1 MNIAEMHVWFRQY
14 AQQMG
19 MQNVRAILPEQIDIL
34 INTSISDVVN
44 QLIRENIG
52 VVNDRVVTDNAKLN
66 QINALKSLYK
76 VAIIDMVP
84 PTPTLSEETRTFNFS
99 ASDKLTGK
107 MTTDFVGIGGHKG
120 SDKIPSNLFL
130 VDFALNYKVTTNGYT
145 GVDDTI
151 TGITYSVKS
160 PTSAISG
167 GADYIYE
174 NINADDSVKL
184 EVYDVVNDAY
194 KLISCIYDGDSNLVY
209 EDDSSYIIYVCN
221 KLSGN
226 TVAPYYV
233 LSNSE
238 LDPTDYGDIVNPLT
252 HTNYSVVVNY
262 VKPDFSPNAVVT
274 NFFPVRIINDSFL
287 ADTLNDFVLK
297 NRLRTP
303 IIVTYNN
310 GTFDLYID
318 EFIQTNGRY
327 HLRNMLVPYQLR
339 MSYISRP
346 AVVKYDEDL
355 VGNSVDCDLPESL
368 HVDILKHAVDLY
380 TTSIQGSLYSAQQQ
394 QQMQNRETS
403 RNEARP
409 DNEGYQ
415 N

>member
-1 MNIAEMHVWFRQY
+1 M
-14 AQQMG
+14 
-19 MQNVRAILPEQIDIL
+19 
-34 INTSISDVVN
+34 
-44 QLIRENIG
+44 
-52 VVNDRVVTDNAKLN
+52 
-66 QINALKSLYK
+66 
-76 VAIIDMVP
+76 
-84 PTPTLSEETRTFNFS
+84 
-99 ASDKLTGK
+99 
-107 MTTDFVGIGGHKG
+107 
-120 SDKIPSNLFL
+120 
-130 VDFALNYKVTTNGYT
+130 
-145 GVDDTI
+145 
-151 TGITYSVKS
+151 
-160 PTSAISG
+160 
-167 GADYIYE
+167 
-174 NINADDSVKL
+174 

-339 MSYISRP
+339 MSYVSRP